1 MLKEIIAEAPV
12 YIAAIA
18 LGLNAI
24 YMIRDFF
31 LQRQKR
37 MDAER
42 AKIEKSYGKKSIVKS
57 DKV

>member
-12 YIAAIA
+12 YIAAIV

-37 MDAER
+37 MDEER
-42 AKIEKSYGKKSIVKS
+42 AKIEKEATTNEISR
-57 DKV
+57 